1 MARKTIRLQVIA
13 VHLVIIIIIFLF
25 PQKGS
30 AESMVKSGCQD
41 TCGNIT
47 IPYPFGIGSRCYL
60 DPRFEITC
68 DVSRNPHYPLLL
80 NDIVV
85 SYISL
90 DYVLINHSIS
100 RFCYTNNTDK
110 SLSMNSSVFPFSFSH
125 TQNKF
130 VAIGSGV
137 FAFITQSPSK
147 NYSTGCASLE
157 GETLR
162 YCSPKSGCSGPG
174 SGKNFPLSS
183 TEYSGIAQDSLPA
196 KGYPGNPN
204 NPYQDNLPYRRGPYT
219 EIISESSS
227 ICYGIYCCETAFP
240 KDLTSFTMQLNTM
253 QTTGFKSETEDIC
266 GYAFIAQ
273 TNFPVSYTISSS
285 RKIVPVSEV
294 VPAVLEWTVGNISCH
309 EAKGREDYACGY
321 NSSCVDSTQGS
332 GYKCKCL
339 IGYRGNPYLPTGCEG
354 IVFDF
359 LLSENRHQRNQD

>member
-1 MARKTIRLQVIA
+1 MTRKTMPLQVPA

-25 PQKGS
+25 PLKGS

-47 IPYPFGIGSRCYL
+47 IPYPFGIGSGCYL

-80 NDIVV
+80 NDTVV
-85 SYISL
+85 SNISL

-157 GETLR
+157 GETLK
-162 YCSPKSGCSGPG
+162 YCSPYRFGSYWRYRRCSAPG
-174 SGKNFPLSS
+174 SGKKFPLSN
-183 TEYSGIAQDSLPA
+183 TEFSGQTGNAGIPNIPYGPDLP
-196 KGYPGNPN
+196 NPN
-204 NPYQDNLPYRRGPYT
+204 GQDW
-219 EIISESSS
+219 EHISV
-227 ICYGIYCCETAFP
+227 
-240 KDLTSFTMQLNTM
+240 
-253 QTTGFKSETEDIC
+253 
-266 GYAFIAQ
+266 FIDM
-273 TNFPVSYTISSS
+273 
-285 RKIVPVSEV
+285 
-294 VPAVLEWTVGNISCH
+294 LWH
-309 EAKGREDYACGY
+309 
-321 NSSCVDSTQGS
+321 
-332 GYKCKCL
+332 
-339 IGYRGNPYLPTGCEG
+339 
-354 IVFDF
+354 
-359 LLSENRHQRNQD
+359 LLL